1 MSSHRRRSVRA
12 GSRCPA
18 CDSFENSQSRP
29 HRRSRALLSRD
40 WVRELPQPAF
50 RHRHLIRPELVL
62 PFRFIGSPHTAQQGV
77 FIHPICHAN
86 SKVTQPLCRKA

>member
-1 MSSHRRRSVRA
+1 MPITSP
-12 GSRCPA
+12 GN
-18 CDSFENSQSRP
+18 DDDTGENHQPTLRKNTAEP
-29 HRRSRALLSRD
+29 VEQTLKQNI
-40 WVRELPQPAF
+40 PQPAF

>member
-1 MSSHRRRSVRA
+1 
-12 GSRCPA
+12 
-18 CDSFENSQSRP
+18 
-29 HRRSRALLSRD
+29 LTKYT
-40 WVRELPQPAF
+40 F

>member
-1 MSSHRRRSVRA
+1 MVFRLT
-12 GSRCPA
+12 G
-18 CDSFENSQSRP
+18 DDTQIY
-29 HRRSRALLSRD
+29 LTKDTRD